1 MERGNRNT
9 TPRDNISPREKR
21 EPKEKRRKS
30 KRNKCNPRRT
40 GSGNDVTLRTVSRE
54 RRLSN
59 ARSNNLEMN
68 SSSNVNEGSI
78 NNSFT
83 DNVSDLINRMARTI
97 YQQSSST
104 VRDNIRRTVN
114 NVVNN
119 EIVRNEFNEMF
130 PTVNET
136 INNNIT
142 ETPSFNENI
151 NMLSETTDNL
161 GQINQEKYITNKYN
175 VVKTSSEKLCT
186 ICDEKNICY
195 MTSCCHLTCT
205 NCFYDWFV
213 KNSKKTCPV
222 CRENIE
228 KKSS

>member
-9 TPRDNISPREKR
+9 TPRDNKSPREKR

-30 KRNKCNPRRT
+30 KRRTNPRRN
-40 GSGNDVTLRTVSRE
+40 GLENDVILRTVARE
-54 RRLSN
+54 RRLLSN
-59 ARSNNLEMN
+59 AMANNLEMN

-78 NNSFT
+78 NNSF
-83 DNVSDLINRMARTI
+83 SGHFSELIDRMARSI
-97 YQQSSST
+97 YQQSSNT
-104 VRDNIRRTVN
+104 VRNNIRRTVN
-114 NVVNN
+114 YVANN

-151 NMLSETTDNL
+151 NMLSEVTDNL

-175 VVKTSSEKLCT
+175 VIKTSSEKLCT
-186 ICDEKNICY
+186 ICDEKKICY
-195 MTSCCHLTCT
+195 MTSCCHLMCT

-213 KNSKKTCPV
+213 KNAKKTCPV